1 MGVAFARGTR
11 GGRRVVALLVGAS
24 VAADVLWC
32 TLTFAGIEGG
42 RSLGSQVF
50 HAPHLPWSHSWLSTG
65 ALALAFAGLGL
76 AFTDRRVALAAAVAV
91 VVHLLA
97 GDVPFGEGFPA
108 TPWSEPIAGPH
119 LYGAWPIAFAIEMA
133 CIVASSA
140 IAAPVL
146 GRRRA
151 TILGGVLLALHA
163 LAWAPSFTGEPAVDL
178 AAHPER
184 IVVYLAMLLVAWV
197 ACVVTTPRAHA

>member
-1 MGVAFARGTR
+1 MGVAFARGTC

-32 TLTFAGIEGG
+32 ALTLAGVEGG
-42 RSLGSQVF
+42 RSLGSQAF

-65 ALALAFAGLGL
+65 VLALVFAGLGL
-76 AFTDRRVALAAAVAV
+76 AFADRRVAVAAAAAV

-108 TPWSEPIAGPH
+108 TPWSDPIAGPH
-119 LYGAWPIAFAIEMA
+119 LYGDWPIAFAIEVA
-133 CIVASSA
+133 CIVASLA

-151 TILGGVLLALHA
+151 TILAGVLLALHA
-163 LAWAPSFTGEPAVDL
+163 LAWAPSFTGEPAIDL

-184 IVVYLAMLLVAWV
+184 ILIYLGMLLAAWV
-197 ACVVTTPRAHA
+197 ACVVAAPREH